1 MRELPVAILVF
12 ALLLGTAL
20 GTLLFVRR
28 LPEGH
33 RSDATHSVVKLAA
46 GIFILMASLL
56 LGLLVNTAKNTFEGV
71 DRNVHAFAT
80 ELVLLDRTLRN
91 MGPDAAE
98 TRRRLHAYTQRAL
111 DGTWPAAGAPV
122 VDDREAERL
131 LDQVEAALQAI
142 PQQPERAD
150 LFRSAQQNLQT
161 LIRLRWVLI
170 DGADGT
176 LYTPLFIMLVAW
188 LVLIFASAG
197 FNAPNNP
204 IVVVTLVASAFVITI
219 SLYFVLD
226 MDRPFEGPVR
236 ISPAPM
242 IQALDAMKR

>member
-1 MRELPVAILVF
+1 MREMPVAVLVF
-12 ALLLGTAL
+12 ALLLVASL
-20 GTLLFVRR
+20 STLFFVPR
-28 LPEGH
+28 LPPRH
-33 RSDATHSVVKLAA
+33 RSDETHAVVKLAA

-80 ELVLLDRTLRN
+80 ELVLLDRALRN

-98 TRRRLHAYTQRAL
+98 TRQRLHAYTQRAL
-111 DGTWPAAGAPV
+111 DGTWPAAGAPT

-131 LDQVEAALQAI
+131 LNQVETSLHAI
-142 PQQPERAD
+142 PQKPERAD
-150 LFRSAQQNLQT
+150 LFRNAQQNLQT
-161 LIRLRWVLI
+161 IVRLRWVLI
-170 DGADGT
+170 DGANGT
-176 LYTPLFIMLVAW
+176 LYMPLFVMLVGW
-188 LVLIFASAG
+188 LVLIFASVG
-197 FNAPNNP
+197 FNAPANP
-204 IVVVTLVASAFVITI
+204 VVVATLVASAFVITT

-242 IQALDAMKR
+242 HQALDAMRR